1 MKRRDDTS
9 EQPWGRL
16 AVRSVEQLL
25 NAKHFPFPSQ
35 GHTDGEESQDSKQ
48 VFVTPPT
55 SALVTT

>member
-35 GHTDGEESQDSKQ
+35 GHTDGEESQDSKD
-48 VFVTPPT
+48 PAGAALLSNPT
-55 SALVTT
+55 